1 MPIFEYVC
9 KSCSH
14 RFEAVVVGASKPECP
29 ACQSRKLE
37 QQFSVFAVGASKR
50 PTPVR
55 ASAAPCGTC
64 GDPRGPGSCSI
75 N

>member
-9 KSCSH
+9 KGCSH
-14 RFEAVVVGASKPECP
+14 RFEAVVVGSSRPECP
-29 ACQSRKLE
+29 ECQGRKLE
-37 QQFSVFAVGASKR
+37 QQFSVFSVGVARR
-50 PTPVR
+50 PAAAR
-55 ASAAPCGTC
+55 AGAAPCGSC